1 VHFDGFHASIFFAT
15 FSAEYLRT
23 LRDVNVGFLQNM
35 PEKVQLYHT
44 ITWNLCHA
52 DSRTEFIKQFVALVR
67 FVAAG
72 EANIGFLGKYRTS
85 IHRMEESRET
95 PLRPSQ
101 MEMDEKEEVAW
112 RIKAAGEYAD

>member
-1 VHFDGFHASIFFAT
+1 MHFDGFHASIFFAT

-44 ITWNLCHA
+44 VTWNLCRA
-52 DSRTEFIKQFVALVR
+52 DSRTEFIEQFVALVR

-72 EANIGFLGKYRTS
+72 EANIGFLGKHRTS
-85 IHRMEESRET
+85 IHRTEGSRET
-95 PLRPSQ
+95 PLRPPQ
-101 MEMDEKEEVAW
+101 MEMDEKEEAAW
-112 RIKAAGEYAD
+112 RVKAAEEYAD